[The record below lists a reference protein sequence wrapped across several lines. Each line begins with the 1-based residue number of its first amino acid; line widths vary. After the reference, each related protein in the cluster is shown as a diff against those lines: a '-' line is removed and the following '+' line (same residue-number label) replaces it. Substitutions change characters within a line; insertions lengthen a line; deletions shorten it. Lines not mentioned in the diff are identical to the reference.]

1 MTGRSNL
8 SSVLSYMLEAVVE
21 VLKGVP
27 PELAT
32 VVLATVPVG
41 ELRGALPVAL
51 VVYKLPVVL
60 AVVLAIA
67 GNMLPVFFLLKYI
80 GPVTRWVSGR
90 SEMVDR
96 FLHWLFE
103 RTRRKLD
110 ERVERYNYWALA
122 LFVAIPLPVTG
133 AWTGAL
139 AAFVFGLPRQKS
151 FVAILVGVCVSAAV
165 VTVLT
170 LGSVAAV
177 LNLLA

>member
-1 MTGRSNL
+1 MD
-8 SSVLSYMLEAVVE
+8 
-21 VLKGVP
+21 VLKGIP

-32 VVLATVPVG
+32 VILATVPVG

-51 VVYKLPVVL
+51 VVYKLPVAL
-60 AVVLAIA
+60 AVLLAII
-67 GNMLPVFFLLKYI
+67 GNMLPVYFLLRYI
-80 GPVTRWVSGR
+80 GPVTKWLSGR
-90 SEMVDR
+90 SEAVDR
-96 FLHWLFE
+96 FLNWMFE

-110 ERVERYNYWALA
+110 KKVERYSYWALA
-122 LFVAIPLPVTG
+122 MFVAVPLPITG
-133 AWTGAL
+133 AWTGTL

-151 FVAILVGVCVSAAV
+151 FVAILIGVCISAAV